1 MQENEILT
9 RYTANFI
16 DELAKC
22 GLTYAVIS
30 PGSRST
36 PLAMTICEHPDIQE
50 WIVVDERTAAYFAL
64 GMAKQTKTPVA
75 LICTSGTAAA
85 NYFPALIEA
94 YYNRVPL
101 IILTADRPH
110 ELRDIGA
117 PQVIDQIKLFGDHV
131 KWFHEMATPD
141 VTEEMQS
148 YVRTTANRAMHIAK
162 TGNPGPV
169 HVNFPFRDPL
179 IPNFTIDKVW
189 GNQERVAHHLMFE
202 GKKQVVQQD
211 LKRLSNKLTTM
222 SKGLIV
228 CGPQEDQAAA
238 KAIAKLAQRWQIP
251 VLADPLS
258 QLRAGKH
265 RKDLIIENY
274 DSMFRNEK
282 LRKQLKPD
290 FVIRFGAM
298 PVSKYYAMFTKEH
311 QEAQHIVVEPYEGFR
326 QPTKQ
331 PSEIFYAEPV
341 AFIKGLLAMTDNWTG
356 DKSWLT
362 DWQQL
367 NRKATYHI
375 QQSDADQL
383 TEGVAVRELI
393 KVIPTDSLLYVGNS
407 MAVRDLD
414 TFFMRTDKNIS
425 LLANRGVSGIEGLIS
440 SALGVA
446 AVSEQR
452 VTLLVGD
459 LAFYH
464 DLNGLLIGKQY
475 ELDLTILLMNNNGG
489 GIFSFLPQ
497 ANEPK
502 YFEKLF
508 GTPLNID
515 FKHVVTMY
523 QGAYRK
529 VVDVDELKKE
539 LQESYQR
546 HGLTVIEVQ
555 TDREENMRWHR
566 QIWQAIAGD
575 LQIK

>member
-1 MQENEILT
+1 MQENEKLT
-9 RYTANFI
+9 RFTANFI
-16 DELAKC
+16 DELAKS
-22 GLTYAVIS
+22 GLAHAVIS

-36 PLAMTICEHPDIQE
+36 PLAMTVCEHPAIQE

-64 GMAKQTKTPVA
+64 GMAKQTKMPVA

-101 IILTADRPH
+101 IVLTADRPH

-117 PQVIDQIKLFGDHV
+117 PQVIDQIKLFGEHV
-131 KWFHEMATPD
+131 KWFHEMSQPESTD
-141 VTEEMQS
+141 EMLA
-148 YVRTTANRAMHIAK
+148 YVRTTANRAIHIAK
-162 TGNPGPV
+162 SGNPGPV
-169 HVNFPFRDPL
+169 HINFPFRDPL
-179 IPNFTIDKVW
+179 VPNFSIENLW
-189 GNQERVAHHLMFE
+189 GNNEDHSYHQLYE
-202 GKKQVVQQD
+202 GKKQIREEVFHQF
-211 LKRLSNKLTTM
+211 NEKLITLE
-222 SKGLIV
+222 KGLIV
-228 CGPQEDQAAA
+228 CGPQEDEATAE
-238 KAIAKLAQRWQIP
+238 AIAKLADRWKIP

-265 RKDLIIENY
+265 DKDVLIENY
-274 DSMFRNEK
+274 DSMFRDET
-282 LRKQLKPD
+282 LRNQLKPD
-290 FVIRFGAM
+290 FIIRFGAM
-298 PVSKYYAMFTKEH
+298 PVSKYYDKFTSEH
-311 QEAQHIVVEPYEGFR
+311 QDARHIVVEPYEGFR

-331 PSEIFYAEPV
+331 PTEIYYAHPV
-341 AFIKGLLAMTDNWTG
+341 DFINGLLAITDWTG
-356 DKSWLT
+356 DQDWLT
-362 DWQQL
+362 KWQQL
-367 NRKATYHI
+367 NKKATNHI
-375 QQSDADQL
+375 EQSNVDQL

-393 KVIPTDSLLYVGNS
+393 KAMPTDSLLYVGNS

-414 TFFMRTDKNIS
+414 TFFMRTDKQIT

-440 SALGVA
+440 SALGA
-446 AVSEQR
+446 AATTTKR
-452 VTLLVGD
+452 VTLLIGD

-508 GTPLNID
+508 GTPLHID
-515 FKHVVTMY
+515 FKHAITMY
-523 QGAYRK
+523 QGTYRLVDD
-529 VVDVDELKKE
+529 VVQLKKE

-546 HGLTVIEVQ
+546 NGTTVIEVR

-566 QIWQAIAGD
+566 QIWQQIADD
-575 LQIK
+575 LTDK

>member
-1 MQENEILT
+1 MQENEKLT
-9 RYTANFI
+9 RFTANFI
-16 DELAKC
+16 DELAKS
-22 GLTYAVIS
+22 GLAHAVIS

-36 PLAMTICEHPDIQE
+36 PLAMTVCEHPAIQE

-64 GMAKQTKTPVA
+64 GMAKQTKMPVA

-101 IILTADRPH
+101 IVLTADRPH

-117 PQVIDQIKLFGDHV
+117 PQVIDQIKLFGEHV
-131 KWFHEMATPD
+131 KWFHEMSQPESTD
-141 VTEEMQS
+141 EMLA
-148 YVRTTANRAMHIAK
+148 YVRTTANRAIHIAK
-162 TGNPGPV
+162 SGNPGPV
-169 HVNFPFRDPL
+169 HINFPFRDPL
-179 IPNFTIDKVW
+179 VPNFSIENLW
-189 GNQERVAHHLMFE
+189 GNNEDHSYHQLYE
-202 GKKQVVQQD
+202 GKKQIREEVLHQF
-211 LKRLSNKLTTM
+211 REKLITM
-222 SKGLIV
+222 EKGLIV
-228 CGPQEDQAAA
+228 CGPQEDKATAE
-238 KAIAKLAQRWQIP
+238 AIAKLADRWQIP

-265 RKDLIIENY
+265 DKDVLIENY
-274 DSMFRNEK
+274 DSMFRDET
-282 LRKQLKPD
+282 LRNQLKPD
-290 FVIRFGAM
+290 FIIRFGAM
-298 PVSKYYAMFTKEH
+298 PVSKYYDKFTSEH
-311 QEAQHIVVEPYEGFR
+311 QDARHIVVEPYEGFR

-331 PSEIFYAEPV
+331 PTEIYYAHPV
-341 AFIKGLLAMTDNWTG
+341 DFINGLLAITDWTG
-356 DKSWLT
+356 DQDWLT
-362 DWQQL
+362 KWQQL
-367 NRKATYHI
+367 NKKATNHI
-375 QQSDADQL
+375 EQSNVDQL

-393 KVIPTDSLLYVGNS
+393 KAMPTDSVLYVGNS

-414 TFFMRTDKNIS
+414 TFFMRTDKQIT

-440 SALGVA
+440 SALGA
-446 AVSEQR
+446 AATTTKR
-452 VTLLVGD
+452 VTLLIGD

-508 GTPLNID
+508 GTPLHID
-515 FKHVVTMY
+515 FKHAITMY
-523 QGAYRK
+523 QGTYRLVDD
-529 VVDVDELKKE
+529 VVQLKKE

-546 HGLTVIEVQ
+546 NGTTVIEVR

-566 QIWQAIAGD
+566 QIWQQIADD
-575 LQIK
+575 LTDK

>member
-1 MQENEILT
+1 MQENEKLT
-9 RYTANFI
+9 RFTANFI
-16 DELAKC
+16 DELAKS
-22 GLTYAVIS
+22 GLAHAVIS

-36 PLAMTICEHPDIQE
+36 PLAMTVCEHPAIQE

-64 GMAKQTKTPVA
+64 GMAKQTKMPVA

-101 IILTADRPH
+101 IVLTADRPH

-117 PQVIDQIKLFGDHV
+117 PQVIDQIKLFGEHV
-131 KWFHEMATPD
+131 KWFHEMSQPESTD
-141 VTEEMQS
+141 EMLA
-148 YVRTTANRAMHIAK
+148 YVRTTANRAIHIAK
-162 TGNPGPV
+162 SGNPGPV
-169 HVNFPFRDPL
+169 HINFPFRDPL
-179 IPNFTIDKVW
+179 VPNFSIENLW
-189 GNQERVAHHLMFE
+189 GNNEDHSYHQLYE
-202 GKKQVVQQD
+202 GKKQIREEVLHQF
-211 LKRLSNKLTTM
+211 REKLITM
-222 SKGLIV
+222 EKGLIV
-228 CGPQEDQAAA
+228 CGPQEDEATAE
-238 KAIAKLAQRWQIP
+238 AIAKLADRWKIP

-265 RKDLIIENY
+265 DKDVLIENY
-274 DSMFRNEK
+274 DSMFRDET
-282 LRKQLKPD
+282 LRNQLKPD
-290 FVIRFGAM
+290 FIIRFGAM
-298 PVSKYYAMFTKEH
+298 PVSKYYDKFTSEH
-311 QEAQHIVVEPYEGFR
+311 QDARHIVVEPYEGFR

-331 PSEIFYAEPV
+331 PTEIYYAHPV
-341 AFIKGLLAMTDNWTG
+341 DFINGLLAITDWTG
-356 DKSWLT
+356 DQDWLT
-362 DWQQL
+362 KWQQL
-367 NRKATYHI
+367 NKKATNHI
-375 QQSDADQL
+375 EQSNVDQL

-393 KVIPTDSLLYVGNS
+393 KAMPTDSLLYVGNS

-414 TFFMRTDKNIS
+414 TFFMRTDKQIT

-440 SALGVA
+440 SALGA
-446 AVSEQR
+446 AATTTKR
-452 VTLLVGD
+452 VTLLIGD

-508 GTPLNID
+508 GTPLHID
-515 FKHVVTMY
+515 FKHAITMY
-523 QGAYRK
+523 QGTYRLVDD
-529 VVDVDELKKE
+529 VVQLKKE

-546 HGLTVIEVQ
+546 NGTTVIEVR

-566 QIWQAIAGD
+566 QIWQQIADD
-575 LQIK
+575 LTDK

>member
-1 MQENEILT
+1 MQENEKLT
-9 RYTANFI
+9 RFTANFI
-16 DELAKC
+16 DELAKS
-22 GLTYAVIS
+22 GLAHAVIS

-36 PLAMTICEHPDIQE
+36 PLAMTVCEHPAIQE

-64 GMAKQTKTPVA
+64 GMAKQTKMPVA

-101 IILTADRPH
+101 IVLTADRPH

-117 PQVIDQIKLFGDHV
+117 PQVIDQIKLFGEHV
-131 KWFHEMATPD
+131 KWFHEMSQPEATD
-141 VTEEMQS
+141 EILS
-148 YVRTTANRAMHIAK
+148 YVRTTANRAIHIAK
-162 TGNPGPV
+162 SGNPGPV
-169 HVNFPFRDPL
+169 HINFPFRDPL
-179 IPNFTIDKVW
+179 VPNFSIENLW
-189 GNQERVAHHLMFE
+189 GNNEDHSYHQLYE
-202 GKKQVVQQD
+202 GKKQIREEVFHQF
-211 LKRLSNKLTTM
+211 NEKLITLE
-222 SKGLIV
+222 KGLIV
-228 CGPQEDQAAA
+228 CGPQEDEATAE
-238 KAIAKLAQRWQIP
+238 AIAKLADRWQIP

-265 RKDLIIENY
+265 DKDVLIENY
-274 DSMFRNEK
+274 DSMFRDET
-282 LRKQLKPD
+282 LRNQLKPD
-290 FVIRFGAM
+290 FIIRFGAM
-298 PVSKYYAMFTKEH
+298 PVSKYYDKFTSEH
-311 QEAQHIVVEPYEGFR
+311 QDARHIVVEPYEGFR

-331 PSEIFYAEPV
+331 PTEIYYAHPV
-341 AFIKGLLAMTDNWTG
+341 DFINGLLAITDWTG
-356 DKSWLT
+356 DQDWLT
-362 DWQQL
+362 KWQQL
-367 NRKATYHI
+367 NKKATNHI
-375 QQSDADQL
+375 EQSNVDQL

-393 KVIPTDSLLYVGNS
+393 KAMPTDSVLYVGNS

-414 TFFMRTDKNIS
+414 TFFMRTDKQIT

-440 SALGVA
+440 SALGA
-446 AVSEQR
+446 AATTTKR
-452 VTLLVGD
+452 VTLLIGD

-508 GTPLNID
+508 GTPLHID
-515 FKHVVTMY
+515 FKHAITMY
-523 QGAYRK
+523 QGTYRLVDD
-529 VVDVDELKKE
+529 VVQLKKE

-546 HGLTVIEVQ
+546 NGTTVIEVR

-566 QIWQAIAGD
+566 QIWQQIADD
-575 LQIK
+575 LTDK

>member
-1 MQENEILT
+1 MQENEKLT
-9 RYTANFI
+9 RFTANFI
-16 DELAKC
+16 DELAKS
-22 GLTYAVIS
+22 GLAHAVIS

-36 PLAMTICEHPDIQE
+36 PLAMTVCEHPAIQE

-64 GMAKQTKTPVA
+64 GMAKQTKMPVA

-101 IILTADRPH
+101 IVLTADRPH

-117 PQVIDQIKLFGDHV
+117 PQVIDQIKLFGEHV
-131 KWFHEMATPD
+131 KWFHEMSQPEATD
-141 VTEEMQS
+141 EILS
-148 YVRTTANRAMHIAK
+148 YVRTTANRAIHIAK
-162 TGNPGPV
+162 SGNPGPV
-169 HVNFPFRDPL
+169 HINFPFRDPL
-179 IPNFTIDKVW
+179 VPNFSIENLW
-189 GNQERVAHHLMFE
+189 GNNEDHSYHQLYE
-202 GKKQVVQQD
+202 GKKQIREEVLHQF
-211 LKRLSNKLTTM
+211 REKLITM
-222 SKGLIV
+222 EKGLIV
-228 CGPQEDQAAA
+228 CGPQEDKATAE
-238 KAIAKLAQRWQIP
+238 AIAKLADRWQIP

-265 RKDLIIENY
+265 DKDVLIENY
-274 DSMFRNEK
+274 DSMFRDET
-282 LRKQLKPD
+282 LRNQLKPD
-290 FVIRFGAM
+290 FIIRFGAM
-298 PVSKYYAMFTKEH
+298 PVSKYYDKFTSEH
-311 QEAQHIVVEPYEGFR
+311 QDARHIVVEPYEGFR

-331 PSEIFYAEPV
+331 PTEIYYAHPV
-341 AFIKGLLAMTDNWTG
+341 DFINGLLAITDWTG
-356 DKSWLT
+356 DQDWLT
-362 DWQQL
+362 KWQQL
-367 NRKATYHI
+367 NKKATNHI
-375 QQSDADQL
+375 EQSNVDQL

-393 KVIPTDSLLYVGNS
+393 KAMPTDSVLYVGNS

-414 TFFMRTDKNIS
+414 TFFMRTDKQIT

-440 SALGVA
+440 SALGA
-446 AVSEQR
+446 AATTTKR
-452 VTLLVGD
+452 VTLLIGD

-508 GTPLNID
+508 GTPLHID
-515 FKHVVTMY
+515 FKHAITMY
-523 QGAYRK
+523 QGTYRLVDD
-529 VVDVDELKKE
+529 VVQLKKE

-546 HGLTVIEVQ
+546 NGTTVIEVR

-566 QIWQAIAGD
+566 QIWQQIADD
-575 LQIK
+575 LTDK

>member
-1 MQENEILT
+1 MQENEKLT
-9 RYTANFI
+9 RFTANFI
-16 DELAKC
+16 DELAKS
-22 GLTYAVIS
+22 GLAHAVIS

-36 PLAMTICEHPDIQE
+36 PLAMTVCEHPAIQE

-64 GMAKQTKTPVA
+64 GMAKQTKMPVA

-101 IILTADRPH
+101 IVLTADRPH

-117 PQVIDQIKLFGDHV
+117 PQVIDQIKLFGEHV
-131 KWFHEMATPD
+131 KWFHEMSQPESTD
-141 VTEEMQS
+141 EMLA
-148 YVRTTANRAMHIAK
+148 YVRTTANRAIHIAK
-162 TGNPGPV
+162 SGNPGPV
-169 HVNFPFRDPL
+169 HINFPFRDPL
-179 IPNFTIDKVW
+179 VPNFSIENLW
-189 GNQERVAHHLMFE
+189 GNNEDHSYHQLYE
-202 GKKQVVQQD
+202 GKKQIREEVFHQF
-211 LKRLSNKLTTM
+211 NEKLITLE
-222 SKGLIV
+222 KGLIV
-228 CGPQEDQAAA
+228 CGPQEDEATAE
-238 KAIAKLAQRWQIP
+238 AIAKLADRWQIP

-265 RKDLIIENY
+265 DKDVLIENY
-274 DSMFRNEK
+274 DSMFRDET
-282 LRKQLKPD
+282 LRNQLKPD
-290 FVIRFGAM
+290 FIIRFGAM
-298 PVSKYYAMFTKEH
+298 PVSKYYDKFTSEH
-311 QEAQHIVVEPYEGFR
+311 QDARHIVVEPYEGFR

-331 PSEIFYAEPV
+331 PTEIYYAHPV
-341 AFIKGLLAMTDNWTG
+341 DFINGLLAITDWTG
-356 DKSWLT
+356 DQDWLT
-362 DWQQL
+362 KWQQL
-367 NRKATYHI
+367 NKKATNHI
-375 QQSDADQL
+375 EQSNVDQL

-393 KVIPTDSLLYVGNS
+393 KAMPTDSMLYVGNS

-414 TFFMRTDKNIS
+414 TFFMRTDKQIT

-440 SALGVA
+440 SALGA
-446 AVSEQR
+446 AATTTKR
-452 VTLLVGD
+452 VTLLIGD

-508 GTPLNID
+508 GTPLHID
-515 FKHVVTMY
+515 FKHAITMY
-523 QGAYRK
+523 QGTYRLVDD
-529 VVDVDELKKE
+529 VVQLKKE

-546 HGLTVIEVQ
+546 NGTTVIEVR

-566 QIWQAIAGD
+566 QIWQQIADD
-575 LQIK
+575 LTDK

>member
-1 MQENEILT
+1 MQENEKLT
-9 RYTANFI
+9 RFTANFI
-16 DELAKC
+16 DELAKS
-22 GLTYAVIS
+22 GLAHAVIS

-36 PLAMTICEHPDIQE
+36 PLAMTVCEHPAIQE

-64 GMAKQTKTPVA
+64 GMAKQTKMPVA

-101 IILTADRPH
+101 IVLTADRPH

-117 PQVIDQIKLFGDHV
+117 PQVIDQIKLFGEHV
-131 KWFHEMATPD
+131 KWFHEMSQPEATD
-141 VTEEMQS
+141 EMLA
-148 YVRTTANRAMHIAK
+148 YVRTTANRAIHIAK
-162 TGNPGPV
+162 SGNPGPV
-169 HVNFPFRDPL
+169 HINFPFRDPL
-179 IPNFTIDKVW
+179 VPNFSIENLW
-189 GNQERVAHHLMFE
+189 GNNEDHSYHQLYE
-202 GKKQVVQQD
+202 GKKQIREEAFHQF
-211 LKRLSNKLTTM
+211 NEKLITLE
-222 SKGLIV
+222 KGLIV
-228 CGPQEDQAAA
+228 CGPQEDEATAE
-238 KAIAKLAQRWQIP
+238 AIAKLADRWQIP

-265 RKDLIIENY
+265 DKDVLIENY
-274 DSMFRNEK
+274 DSMFRDET
-282 LRKQLKPD
+282 LRNQLKPD
-290 FVIRFGAM
+290 FIIRFGAM
-298 PVSKYYAMFTKEH
+298 PVSKYYDKFTSEH
-311 QEAQHIVVEPYEGFR
+311 QDARHIVVEPYEGFR

-331 PSEIFYAEPV
+331 PTEIYYAHPV
-341 AFIKGLLAMTDNWTG
+341 DFINGLLAITDWTG
-356 DKSWLT
+356 DQDWLT
-362 DWQQL
+362 KWQQL
-367 NRKATYHI
+367 NKKATNHI
-375 QQSDADQL
+375 EQSNVDQL

-393 KVIPTDSLLYVGNS
+393 KAMPTDSLLYVGNS

-414 TFFMRTDKNIS
+414 TFFMRTDKQIT

-440 SALGVA
+440 SALGA
-446 AVSEQR
+446 AATTTKR
-452 VTLLVGD
+452 VTLLIGD

-508 GTPLNID
+508 GTPLHID
-515 FKHVVTMY
+515 FKHAITMY
-523 QGAYRK
+523 QGTYRLVDD
-529 VVDVDELKKE
+529 VVQLKKE

-546 HGLTVIEVQ
+546 NGTTVIEVR

-566 QIWQAIAGD
+566 QIWQQIADD
-575 LQIK
+575 LTDK

>member
-1 MQENEILT
+1 MQENEKLT
-9 RYTANFI
+9 RFTANFI
-16 DELAKC
+16 DELAKS
-22 GLTYAVIS
+22 GLAHAVIS

-36 PLAMTICEHPDIQE
+36 PLAMTVCEHPAIQE

-64 GMAKQTKTPVA
+64 GMAKQTKMPVA

-101 IILTADRPH
+101 IVLTADRPH

-117 PQVIDQIKLFGDHV
+117 PQVIDQIKLFGEHV
-131 KWFHEMATPD
+131 KWFHEMSQPEATD
-141 VTEEMQS
+141 EILS
-148 YVRTTANRAMHIAK
+148 YVRTTANRAIHIAK
-162 TGNPGPV
+162 SGNPGPV
-169 HVNFPFRDPL
+169 HINFPFRDPL
-179 IPNFTIDKVW
+179 VPNFSIENLW
-189 GNQERVAHHLMFE
+189 GNNEDHSYHQLYE
-202 GKKQVVQQD
+202 GKKQIREEVFHQF
-211 LKRLSNKLTTM
+211 NEKLITLE
-222 SKGLIV
+222 KGLIV
-228 CGPQEDQAAA
+228 CGPQEDKATAE
-238 KAIAKLAQRWQIP
+238 AIAKLADRWQIP

-265 RKDLIIENY
+265 DKDVLIENY
-274 DSMFRNEK
+274 DSMFRDET
-282 LRKQLKPD
+282 LRNQLKPD
-290 FVIRFGAM
+290 FIIRFGAM
-298 PVSKYYAMFTKEH
+298 PVSKYYDKFTSEH
-311 QEAQHIVVEPYEGFR
+311 QDARHIVVEPYEGFR

-331 PSEIFYAEPV
+331 PTEIYYAHPV
-341 AFIKGLLAMTDNWTG
+341 DFINGLLAITDWTG
-356 DKSWLT
+356 DQDWLT
-362 DWQQL
+362 KWQQL
-367 NRKATYHI
+367 NKKATNHI
-375 QQSDADQL
+375 EQSNVDQL

-393 KVIPTDSLLYVGNS
+393 KAMPTDSVLYVGNS

-414 TFFMRTDKNIS
+414 TFFMRTDKQIT

-440 SALGVA
+440 SALGA
-446 AVSEQR
+446 AATTTKR
-452 VTLLVGD
+452 VTLLIGD

-508 GTPLNID
+508 GTPLHID
-515 FKHVVTMY
+515 FKHAITMY
-523 QGAYRK
+523 QGTYRLVDD
-529 VVDVDELKKE
+529 VVQLKKE

-546 HGLTVIEVQ
+546 NGTTVIEVR

-566 QIWQAIAGD
+566 QIWQQIADD
-575 LQIK
+575 LTDK

>member
-1 MQENEILT
+1 MQENEKLT
-9 RYTANFI
+9 RFTANFI
-16 DELAKC
+16 DELAKS
-22 GLTYAVIS
+22 GLAHAVIS

-36 PLAMTICEHPDIQE
+36 PLAMTVCEHPAIQE

-64 GMAKQTKTPVA
+64 GMAKQTKMPVA

-101 IILTADRPH
+101 IVLTADRPH

-117 PQVIDQIKLFGDHV
+117 PQVIDQIKLFGEHV
-131 KWFHEMATPD
+131 KWFHEMSQPESTD
-141 VTEEMQS
+141 EMLA
-148 YVRTTANRAMHIAK
+148 YVRTTANRAIHIAK
-162 TGNPGPV
+162 SGNPGPV
-169 HVNFPFRDPL
+169 HINFPFRDPL
-179 IPNFTIDKVW
+179 VPNFSIENLW
-189 GNQERVAHHLMFE
+189 GNNEDHSYHQLYE
-202 GKKQVVQQD
+202 GKKQIREEAFHQF
-211 LKRLSNKLTTM
+211 NEKLITLE
-222 SKGLIV
+222 KGLIV
-228 CGPQEDQAAA
+228 CGPQEDEATAE
-238 KAIAKLAQRWQIP
+238 AIAKLADRWQIP

-265 RKDLIIENY
+265 DKDVLIENY
-274 DSMFRNEK
+274 DSMFRDET
-282 LRKQLKPD
+282 LRNQLKPD
-290 FVIRFGAM
+290 FIIRFGAM
-298 PVSKYYAMFTKEH
+298 PVSKYYDKFTSEH
-311 QEAQHIVVEPYEGFR
+311 QDARHIVVEPYEGFR

-331 PSEIFYAEPV
+331 PTEIYYAHPV
-341 AFIKGLLAMTDNWTG
+341 DFINGLLAITDWTG
-356 DKSWLT
+356 DQDWLT
-362 DWQQL
+362 KWQQL
-367 NRKATYHI
+367 NKKATNHI
-375 QQSDADQL
+375 EQSNVDQL

-393 KVIPTDSLLYVGNS
+393 KAMPTDSVLYVGNS

-414 TFFMRTDKNIS
+414 TFFMRTDKQIT

-440 SALGVA
+440 SALGA
-446 AVSEQR
+446 AATTTKR
-452 VTLLVGD
+452 VTLLIGD

-508 GTPLNID
+508 GTPLHID
-515 FKHVVTMY
+515 FKHAITMY
-523 QGAYRK
+523 QGTYRLVDD
-529 VVDVDELKKE
+529 VVQLKKE

-546 HGLTVIEVQ
+546 NGTTVIEVR

-566 QIWQAIAGD
+566 QIWQQIADD
-575 LQIK
+575 LTDK

>member
-1 MQENEILT
+1 MQENEKLT
-9 RYTANFI
+9 RFTANFI
-16 DELAKC
+16 DELAKS
-22 GLTYAVIS
+22 GLAHAVIS

-36 PLAMTICEHPDIQE
+36 PLAMTVCEHPAIQE

-64 GMAKQTKTPVA
+64 GMAKQTKMPVA

-101 IILTADRPH
+101 IVLTADRPH

-117 PQVIDQIKLFGDHV
+117 PQVIDQIKLFGEHV
-131 KWFHEMATPD
+131 KWFHEMSQPEATD
-141 VTEEMQS
+141 EMLA
-148 YVRTTANRAMHIAK
+148 YVRTTANRAIHIAK
-162 TGNPGPV
+162 SGNPGPV
-169 HVNFPFRDPL
+169 HINFPFRDPL
-179 IPNFTIDKVW
+179 VPNFSIENLW
-189 GNQERVAHHLMFE
+189 GNNEDHSYHQLYE
-202 GKKQVVQQD
+202 GKKQIREEVFHQF
-211 LKRLSNKLTTM
+211 NEKLITLE
-222 SKGLIV
+222 KGLIV
-228 CGPQEDQAAA
+228 CGPQEDKATAE
-238 KAIAKLAQRWQIP
+238 AIAKLADRWQIP

-265 RKDLIIENY
+265 DKDVLIENY
-274 DSMFRNEK
+274 DSMFRDET
-282 LRKQLKPD
+282 LRNQLKPD
-290 FVIRFGAM
+290 FIIRFGAM
-298 PVSKYYAMFTKEH
+298 PVSKYYDKFTSEH
-311 QEAQHIVVEPYEGFR
+311 QDARHIVVEPYEGFR

-331 PSEIFYAEPV
+331 PTEIYYAHPV
-341 AFIKGLLAMTDNWTG
+341 DFINGLLAITDWTG
-356 DKSWLT
+356 DQDWLT
-362 DWQQL
+362 KWQQL
-367 NRKATYHI
+367 NKKATNHI
-375 QQSDADQL
+375 EQSNVDQL

-393 KVIPTDSLLYVGNS
+393 KAMPTDSVLYVGNS

-414 TFFMRTDKNIS
+414 TFFMRTDKQIT

-440 SALGVA
+440 SALGA
-446 AVSEQR
+446 AATTTKR
-452 VTLLVGD
+452 VTLLIGD

-508 GTPLNID
+508 GTPLHID
-515 FKHVVTMY
+515 FKHAITMY
-523 QGAYRK
+523 QGTYRLVDD
-529 VVDVDELKKE
+529 VVQLKKE

-546 HGLTVIEVQ
+546 NGTTVIEVR

-566 QIWQAIAGD
+566 QIWQQIADD
-575 LQIK
+575 LTDK

>member
-1 MQENEILT
+1 MQENEKLT
-9 RYTANFI
+9 RFTANFI
-16 DELAKC
+16 DELAKS
-22 GLTYAVIS
+22 GLAHAVIS

-36 PLAMTICEHPDIQE
+36 PLAMTVCEHPAIQE

-64 GMAKQTKTPVA
+64 GMAKQTKMPVA

-101 IILTADRPH
+101 IVLTADRPH

-117 PQVIDQIKLFGDHV
+117 PQVIDQIKLFGEHV
-131 KWFHEMATPD
+131 KWFHEMSQPESTD
-141 VTEEMQS
+141 EMLA
-148 YVRTTANRAMHIAK
+148 YVRTTANRAIHIAK
-162 TGNPGPV
+162 SGNPGPV
-169 HVNFPFRDPL
+169 HINFPFRDPL
-179 IPNFTIDKVW
+179 VPNFSIENLW
-189 GNQERVAHHLMFE
+189 GNNEDHSYHQLYE
-202 GKKQVVQQD
+202 GKKQIREEVFHQF
-211 LKRLSNKLTTM
+211 NEKLITLE
-222 SKGLIV
+222 KGLIV
-228 CGPQEDQAAA
+228 CGPQEDEATAE
-238 KAIAKLAQRWQIP
+238 AIAKLADRWQIP

-265 RKDLIIENY
+265 DKDVLIENY
-274 DSMFRNEK
+274 DSMFRDET
-282 LRKQLKPD
+282 LRNQLKPD
-290 FVIRFGAM
+290 FIIRFGAM
-298 PVSKYYAMFTKEH
+298 PVSKYYDKFTSEH
-311 QEAQHIVVEPYEGFR
+311 QDARHIVVEPYEGFR

-331 PSEIFYAEPV
+331 PTEIYYAHPV
-341 AFIKGLLAMTDNWTG
+341 DFINGLLAITDWTG
-356 DKSWLT
+356 DQDWLT
-362 DWQQL
+362 KWQQL
-367 NRKATYHI
+367 NKKATNHI
-375 QQSDADQL
+375 EQSNVDQL

-393 KVIPTDSLLYVGNS
+393 KAMPTDSLLYVGNS

-414 TFFMRTDKNIS
+414 TFFMRTDKQIT

-440 SALGVA
+440 SALGA
-446 AVSEQR
+446 AATTTKR
-452 VTLLVGD
+452 VTLLIGD

-508 GTPLNID
+508 GTPLHID
-515 FKHVVTMY
+515 FKHAITMY
-523 QGAYRK
+523 QGTYRLVDD
-529 VVDVDELKKE
+529 VVQLKKE

-546 HGLTVIEVQ
+546 NGTTVIEVR

-566 QIWQAIAGD
+566 QIWQQIADD
-575 LQIK
+575 LTDK

>member
-1 MQENEILT
+1 MQENEKLT
-9 RYTANFI
+9 RFTANFI
-16 DELAKC
+16 DELAKS
-22 GLTYAVIS
+22 GLAHAVIS

-36 PLAMTICEHPDIQE
+36 PLAMTVCEHPAIQE

-64 GMAKQTKTPVA
+64 GMAKQTKMPVA

-101 IILTADRPH
+101 IVLTADRPH

-117 PQVIDQIKLFGDHV
+117 PQVIDQIKLFGEHV
-131 KWFHEMATPD
+131 KWFHEMSQPESTD
-141 VTEEMQS
+141 EMLA
-148 YVRTTANRAMHIAK
+148 YVRTTANRAIHIAK
-162 TGNPGPV
+162 SGNPGPV
-169 HVNFPFRDPL
+169 HINFPFRDPL
-179 IPNFTIDKVW
+179 VPNFSIENLW
-189 GNQERVAHHLMFE
+189 GNNEDHSYHQLYE
-202 GKKQVVQQD
+202 GKKQIREEAFHQF
-211 LKRLSNKLTTM
+211 NEKLITLE
-222 SKGLIV
+222 KGLIV
-228 CGPQEDQAAA
+228 CGPQEDEATAE
-238 KAIAKLAQRWQIP
+238 AIAKLADRWQIP

-265 RKDLIIENY
+265 DKDVLIENY
-274 DSMFRNEK
+274 DSMFRDET
-282 LRKQLKPD
+282 LRNQLKPD
-290 FVIRFGAM
+290 FIIRFGAM
-298 PVSKYYAMFTKEH
+298 PVSKYYDKFTSEH
-311 QEAQHIVVEPYEGFR
+311 QDARHIVVEPYEGFR

-331 PSEIFYAEPV
+331 PTEIYYAHPV
-341 AFIKGLLAMTDNWTG
+341 DFINGLLAITDWTG
-356 DKSWLT
+356 DQDWLT
-362 DWQQL
+362 KWQQL
-367 NRKATYHI
+367 NKKATNHI
-375 QQSDADQL
+375 EQSNVDQL

-393 KVIPTDSLLYVGNS
+393 KAMPTDSMLYVGNS

-414 TFFMRTDKNIS
+414 TFFMRTDKQIT

-440 SALGVA
+440 SALGA
-446 AVSEQR
+446 AATTTKR
-452 VTLLVGD
+452 VTLLIGD

-508 GTPLNID
+508 GTPLHID
-515 FKHVVTMY
+515 FKHAITMY
-523 QGAYRK
+523 QGTYRLVDD
-529 VVDVDELKKE
+529 VVQLKKE

-546 HGLTVIEVQ
+546 NGTTVIEVR

-566 QIWQAIAGD
+566 QIWQQIADD
-575 LQIK
+575 LTDK

>member
-1 MQENEILT
+1 MQENEKLT
-9 RYTANFI
+9 RFTANFI
-16 DELAKC
+16 DELAKS
-22 GLTYAVIS
+22 GLAHAVIS

-36 PLAMTICEHPDIQE
+36 PLAMTVCEHPAIQE

-64 GMAKQTKTPVA
+64 GMAKQTKMPVA

-101 IILTADRPH
+101 IVLTADRPH

-117 PQVIDQIKLFGDHV
+117 PQVIDQIKLFGEHV
-131 KWFHEMATPD
+131 KWFHEMSQPESTD
-141 VTEEMQS
+141 EMLA
-148 YVRTTANRAMHIAK
+148 YVRTTANRAIHIAK
-162 TGNPGPV
+162 SGNPGPV
-169 HVNFPFRDPL
+169 HINFPFRDPL
-179 IPNFTIDKVW
+179 VPNFSIENLW
-189 GNQERVAHHLMFE
+189 GNNEDHSYHQLYE
-202 GKKQVVQQD
+202 GKKQIREEVFHQF
-211 LKRLSNKLTTM
+211 NEKLITLE
-222 SKGLIV
+222 KGLIV
-228 CGPQEDQAAA
+228 CGPQEDEATAE
-238 KAIAKLAQRWQIP
+238 AIAKLADRWKIP

-265 RKDLIIENY
+265 DKDVLIENY
-274 DSMFRNEK
+274 DSMFRDET
-282 LRKQLKPD
+282 LRNQLKPD
-290 FVIRFGAM
+290 FIIRFGAM
-298 PVSKYYAMFTKEH
+298 PVSKYYDKFTSEH
-311 QEAQHIVVEPYEGFR
+311 QDARHIVVEPYEGFR

-331 PSEIFYAEPV
+331 PTEIYYAHPV
-341 AFIKGLLAMTDNWTG
+341 DFINGLLAITDWTG
-356 DKSWLT
+356 DQDWLT
-362 DWQQL
+362 KWQQL
-367 NRKATYHI
+367 NKKATNHI
-375 QQSDADQL
+375 EQSNVDQL

-393 KVIPTDSLLYVGNS
+393 KAMPTDSVLYVGNS

-414 TFFMRTDKNIS
+414 TFFMRTDKQIT

-440 SALGVA
+440 SALGA
-446 AVSEQR
+446 AATTTKR
-452 VTLLVGD
+452 VTLLIGD

-508 GTPLNID
+508 GTPLHID
-515 FKHVVTMY
+515 FKHAITMY
-523 QGAYRK
+523 QGTYRLVDD
-529 VVDVDELKKE
+529 VVQLKKE

-546 HGLTVIEVQ
+546 NGTTVIEVR

-566 QIWQAIAGD
+566 QIWQQIADD
-575 LQIK
+575 LTDK

>member
-1 MQENEILT
+1 MQENEKLT
-9 RYTANFI
+9 RFTANFI
-16 DELAKC
+16 DELAKS
-22 GLTYAVIS
+22 GLAHAVIS

-36 PLAMTICEHPDIQE
+36 PLAMTVCEHPAIQE

-64 GMAKQTKTPVA
+64 GMAKQTKMPVA

-101 IILTADRPH
+101 IVLTADRPH

-117 PQVIDQIKLFGDHV
+117 PQVIDQIKLFGEHV
-131 KWFHEMATPD
+131 KWFHEMSQPESTD
-141 VTEEMQS
+141 EMLA
-148 YVRTTANRAMHIAK
+148 YVRTTANRAIHIAK
-162 TGNPGPV
+162 SGNPGPV
-169 HVNFPFRDPL
+169 HINFPFRDPL
-179 IPNFTIDKVW
+179 VPNFSIENLW
-189 GNQERVAHHLMFE
+189 GNNEDHSYHQLYE
-202 GKKQVVQQD
+202 GKKQIREEVFHQF
-211 LKRLSNKLTTM
+211 NEKLITLE
-222 SKGLIV
+222 KGLIV
-228 CGPQEDQAAA
+228 CGPQEDEATAE
-238 KAIAKLAQRWQIP
+238 AIAKLADRWQIP

-265 RKDLIIENY
+265 DKDVLIENY
-274 DSMFRNEK
+274 DSMFRDET
-282 LRKQLKPD
+282 LRNQLKPD
-290 FVIRFGAM
+290 FIIRFGAM
-298 PVSKYYAMFTKEH
+298 PVSKYYDKFTSEH
-311 QEAQHIVVEPYEGFR
+311 QDARHIVVEPYEGFR

-331 PSEIFYAEPV
+331 PTEIYYAHPV
-341 AFIKGLLAMTDNWTG
+341 DFINGLLAITDWTG
-356 DKSWLT
+356 DQDWLT
-362 DWQQL
+362 KWQQL
-367 NRKATYHI
+367 NKKATNHI
-375 QQSDADQL
+375 EQSNVDQL

-393 KVIPTDSLLYVGNS
+393 KAMPTDSVLYVGNS

-414 TFFMRTDKNIS
+414 TFFMRTDKQIT

-440 SALGVA
+440 SALGA
-446 AVSEQR
+446 AATTTKR
-452 VTLLVGD
+452 VTLLIGD

-508 GTPLNID
+508 GTPLHID
-515 FKHVVTMY
+515 FKHAITMY
-523 QGAYRK
+523 QGTYRLVDD
-529 VVDVDELKKE
+529 VVQLKKE

-546 HGLTVIEVQ
+546 NGTTVIEVR

-566 QIWQAIAGD
+566 QIWQQIADD
-575 LQIK
+575 LTDK

>member
-1 MQENEILT
+1 MQENEKLT
-9 RYTANFI
+9 RFTANFI
-16 DELAKC
+16 DELAKS
-22 GLTYAVIS
+22 GLAHAVIS

-36 PLAMTICEHPDIQE
+36 PLAMTVCEHPAIQE

-64 GMAKQTKTPVA
+64 GMAKQTKMPVA

-101 IILTADRPH
+101 IVLTADRPH

-117 PQVIDQIKLFGDHV
+117 PQVIDQIKLFGEHV
-131 KWFHEMATPD
+131 KWFHEMSQPESTD
-141 VTEEMQS
+141 EMLA
-148 YVRTTANRAMHIAK
+148 YVRTTANRAIHIAK
-162 TGNPGPV
+162 SGNPGPV
-169 HVNFPFRDPL
+169 HINFPFRDPL
-179 IPNFTIDKVW
+179 VPNFSIENLW
-189 GNQERVAHHLMFE
+189 GNNEDHSYHQLYE
-202 GKKQVVQQD
+202 GKKQIREEVFHQF
-211 LKRLSNKLTTM
+211 NEKLITLE
-222 SKGLIV
+222 KGLIV
-228 CGPQEDQAAA
+228 CGPQEDEATAE
-238 KAIAKLAQRWQIP
+238 AIAKLADRWKIP

-265 RKDLIIENY
+265 DKDVLIENY
-274 DSMFRNEK
+274 DSMFRDET
-282 LRKQLKPD
+282 LRNQLKPD
-290 FVIRFGAM
+290 FIIRFGAM
-298 PVSKYYAMFTKEH
+298 PVSKYYDKFTSEH
-311 QEAQHIVVEPYEGFR
+311 QDARHIVVEPYEGFR

-331 PSEIFYAEPV
+331 PTEIYYAHPV
-341 AFIKGLLAMTDNWTG
+341 DFINGLLAITDWTG
-356 DKSWLT
+356 DQDWLT
-362 DWQQL
+362 KWQQL
-367 NRKATYHI
+367 NKKATNHI
-375 QQSDADQL
+375 EQSNGDQL

-393 KVIPTDSLLYVGNS
+393 KAMPTDSVLYVGNS

-414 TFFMRTDKNIS
+414 TFFMRTDKQIT

-440 SALGVA
+440 SALGA
-446 AVSEQR
+446 AATTTKR
-452 VTLLVGD
+452 VTLLIGD

-508 GTPLNID
+508 GTPLHID
-515 FKHVVTMY
+515 FKHAITMY
-523 QGAYRK
+523 QGTYRLVDD
-529 VVDVDELKKE
+529 VVQLKKE

-546 HGLTVIEVQ
+546 NGTTVIEVR

-566 QIWQAIAGD
+566 QIWQQIADD
-575 LQIK
+575 LTDK

>member
-1 MQENEILT
+1 MQENEKLT
-9 RYTANFI
+9 RFTANFI
-16 DELAKC
+16 DELAKS
-22 GLTYAVIS
+22 GLAHAVIS

-36 PLAMTICEHPDIQE
+36 PLAMTVCEHPAIQE

-64 GMAKQTKTPVA
+64 GMAKQTKMPVA

-101 IILTADRPH
+101 IVLTADRPH

-117 PQVIDQIKLFGDHV
+117 PQVIDQIKLFGEHV
-131 KWFHEMATPD
+131 KWFHEMSQPEATD
-141 VTEEMQS
+141 EILS
-148 YVRTTANRAMHIAK
+148 YVRTTANRAIHIAK
-162 TGNPGPV
+162 SGNPGPV
-169 HVNFPFRDPL
+169 HINFPFRDPL
-179 IPNFTIDKVW
+179 VPNFSIENLW
-189 GNQERVAHHLMFE
+189 GNNEDHSYHQLYE
-202 GKKQVVQQD
+202 GKKQIREEVFHQF
-211 LKRLSNKLTTM
+211 NEKLITLE
-222 SKGLIV
+222 KGLIV
-228 CGPQEDQAAA
+228 CGPQEDEATAE
-238 KAIAKLAQRWQIP
+238 AIAKLADRWKIP

-265 RKDLIIENY
+265 DKDVLIENY
-274 DSMFRNEK
+274 DSMFRDET
-282 LRKQLKPD
+282 LRNQLKPD
-290 FVIRFGAM
+290 FIIRFGAM
-298 PVSKYYAMFTKEH
+298 PVSKYYDKFTSEH
-311 QEAQHIVVEPYEGFR
+311 QDARHIVVEPYEGFR

-331 PSEIFYAEPV
+331 PTEIYYAHPV
-341 AFIKGLLAMTDNWTG
+341 DFINGLLAITDWTG
-356 DKSWLT
+356 DQDWLT
-362 DWQQL
+362 KWQQL
-367 NRKATYHI
+367 NKKATNHI
-375 QQSDADQL
+375 EQSNVDQL

-393 KVIPTDSLLYVGNS
+393 KAMPTDSVLYVGNS

-414 TFFMRTDKNIS
+414 TFFMRTDKQIT

-440 SALGVA
+440 SALGA
-446 AVSEQR
+446 AATTTKR
-452 VTLLVGD
+452 VTLLIGD

-508 GTPLNID
+508 GTPLHID
-515 FKHVVTMY
+515 FKHAITMY
-523 QGAYRK
+523 QGTYRLVDD
-529 VVDVDELKKE
+529 VVQLKKE

-546 HGLTVIEVQ
+546 NGTTVIEVR

-566 QIWQAIAGD
+566 QIWQQIADD
-575 LQIK
+575 LTDK

>member
-1 MQENEILT
+1 MQENEKLT
-9 RYTANFI
+9 RFTANFI
-16 DELAKC
+16 DELAKS
-22 GLTYAVIS
+22 GLAHAVIS

-36 PLAMTICEHPDIQE
+36 PLAMTVCEHPAIQE

-64 GMAKQTKTPVA
+64 GMAKQTKMPVA

-101 IILTADRPH
+101 IVLTADRPH

-117 PQVIDQIKLFGDHV
+117 PQVIDQIKLFGEHV
-131 KWFHEMATPD
+131 KWFHEMSQPEATD
-141 VTEEMQS
+141 EILS
-148 YVRTTANRAMHIAK
+148 YVRTTANRAIHIAK
-162 TGNPGPV
+162 SGNPGPV
-169 HVNFPFRDPL
+169 HINFPFRDPL
-179 IPNFTIDKVW
+179 VPNFSIENLW
-189 GNQERVAHHLMFE
+189 GNNEDHSYHQLYE
-202 GKKQVVQQD
+202 GKKQIREEVLHQF
-211 LKRLSNKLTTM
+211 REKLITM
-222 SKGLIV
+222 EKGLIV
-228 CGPQEDQAAA
+228 CGPQEDKATAE
-238 KAIAKLAQRWQIP
+238 AIAKLADRWQIP

-265 RKDLIIENY
+265 DKDVLIENY
-274 DSMFRNEK
+274 DSMFRDET
-282 LRKQLKPD
+282 LRNQLKPD
-290 FVIRFGAM
+290 FIIRFGAM
-298 PVSKYYAMFTKEH
+298 PVSKYYDKFTSEH
-311 QEAQHIVVEPYEGFR
+311 QDARHIVVEPYEGFR

-331 PSEIFYAEPV
+331 PTEIYYAHPV
-341 AFIKGLLAMTDNWTG
+341 DFINGLLAITDWTG
-356 DKSWLT
+356 DQDWLT
-362 DWQQL
+362 KWQQL
-367 NRKATYHI
+367 NKKATNHI
-375 QQSDADQL
+375 EQSNVDQL

-393 KVIPTDSLLYVGNS
+393 KAMPTDSLLYVGNS

-414 TFFMRTDKNIS
+414 TFFMRTDKQIT

-440 SALGVA
+440 SALGA
-446 AVSEQR
+446 AATTTKR
-452 VTLLVGD
+452 VTLLIGD

-508 GTPLNID
+508 GTPLHID
-515 FKHVVTMY
+515 FKHAITMY
-523 QGAYRK
+523 QGTYRLVDD
-529 VVDVDELKKE
+529 VVQLKKE

-546 HGLTVIEVQ
+546 NGTTVIEVR

-566 QIWQAIAGD
+566 QIWQQIADD
-575 LQIK
+575 LTDK

>member
-1 MQENEILT
+1 MQENEKLT
-9 RYTANFI
+9 RFTANFI
-16 DELAKC
+16 DELAKS
-22 GLTYAVIS
+22 GLAHAVIS

-36 PLAMTICEHPDIQE
+36 PLAMTVCEHPAIQE

-64 GMAKQTKTPVA
+64 GMAKQTKMPVA

-101 IILTADRPH
+101 IVLTADRPH

-117 PQVIDQIKLFGDHV
+117 PQVIDQIKLFGEHV
-131 KWFHEMATPD
+131 KWFHEMSQPEATD
-141 VTEEMQS
+141 EMLA
-148 YVRTTANRAMHIAK
+148 YVRTTANRAIHIAK
-162 TGNPGPV
+162 SGNPGPV
-169 HVNFPFRDPL
+169 HINFPFRDPL
-179 IPNFTIDKVW
+179 VPNFSIENLW
-189 GNQERVAHHLMFE
+189 GNNEDHSYHQLYE
-202 GKKQVVQQD
+202 GKKQIREEVFHQF
-211 LKRLSNKLTTM
+211 NEKLITLE
-222 SKGLIV
+222 KGLIV
-228 CGPQEDQAAA
+228 CGPQEDEATAE
-238 KAIAKLAQRWQIP
+238 AIAKLADRWQIP

-265 RKDLIIENY
+265 DKDVLIENY
-274 DSMFRNEK
+274 DSMFRDET
-282 LRKQLKPD
+282 LRNQLKPD
-290 FVIRFGAM
+290 FIIRFGAM
-298 PVSKYYAMFTKEH
+298 PVSKYYDKFTSEH
-311 QEAQHIVVEPYEGFR
+311 QDARHIVVEPYEGFR

-331 PSEIFYAEPV
+331 PTEIYYAHPV
-341 AFIKGLLAMTDNWTG
+341 DFINGLLAITDWTG
-356 DKSWLT
+356 DQDWLT
-362 DWQQL
+362 KWQQL
-367 NRKATYHI
+367 NKKATNHI
-375 QQSDADQL
+375 EQSNVDQL

-393 KVIPTDSLLYVGNS
+393 KAMPTDSLLYVGNS

-414 TFFMRTDKNIS
+414 TFFMRTDKQIT

-440 SALGVA
+440 SALGA
-446 AVSEQR
+446 AATTTKR
-452 VTLLVGD
+452 VTLLIGD

-508 GTPLNID
+508 GTPLHID
-515 FKHVVTMY
+515 FKHAITMY
-523 QGAYRK
+523 QGTYRLVDD
-529 VVDVDELKKE
+529 VVQLKKE

-546 HGLTVIEVQ
+546 NGTTVIEVR

-566 QIWQAIAGD
+566 QIWQQIADD
-575 LQIK
+575 LTDK

>member
-1 MQENEILT
+1 MQENEKLT
-9 RYTANFI
+9 RFTANFI
-16 DELAKC
+16 DELAKS
-22 GLTYAVIS
+22 GLAHAVIS

-36 PLAMTICEHPDIQE
+36 PLAMTVCEHPAIQE

-64 GMAKQTKTPVA
+64 GMAKQTKMPVA

-101 IILTADRPH
+101 IVLTADRPH

-117 PQVIDQIKLFGDHV
+117 PQVIDQIKLFGEHV
-131 KWFHEMATPD
+131 KWFHEMSQPESTD
-141 VTEEMQS
+141 EMLA
-148 YVRTTANRAMHIAK
+148 YVRTTANRAIHIAK
-162 TGNPGPV
+162 SGNPGPV
-169 HVNFPFRDPL
+169 HINFPFRDPL
-179 IPNFTIDKVW
+179 VPNFSIENLW
-189 GNQERVAHHLMFE
+189 GNNEDHSYHQLYE
-202 GKKQVVQQD
+202 GKKQIREEVLHQF
-211 LKRLSNKLTTM
+211 REKLITM
-222 SKGLIV
+222 EKGLIV
-228 CGPQEDQAAA
+228 CGPQEDEATAE
-238 KAIAKLAQRWQIP
+238 AIAKLADRWQIP

-265 RKDLIIENY
+265 DKDVLIENY
-274 DSMFRNEK
+274 DSMFRDET
-282 LRKQLKPD
+282 LRNQLKPD
-290 FVIRFGAM
+290 FIIRFGAM
-298 PVSKYYAMFTKEH
+298 PVSKYYDKFTSEH
-311 QEAQHIVVEPYEGFR
+311 QDARHIVVEPYEGFR

-331 PSEIFYAEPV
+331 PTEIYYAHPV
-341 AFIKGLLAMTDNWTG
+341 DFINGLLAITDWTG
-356 DKSWLT
+356 DQDWLT
-362 DWQQL
+362 KWQQL
-367 NRKATYHI
+367 NKKATNHI
-375 QQSDADQL
+375 EQSNVDQL

-393 KVIPTDSLLYVGNS
+393 KAMPTDSVLYVGNS

-414 TFFMRTDKNIS
+414 TFFMRTDKQIT

-440 SALGVA
+440 SALGA
-446 AVSEQR
+446 AATTTKR
-452 VTLLVGD
+452 VTLLIGD

-508 GTPLNID
+508 GTPLHID
-515 FKHVVTMY
+515 FKHAITMY
-523 QGAYRK
+523 QGTYRLVDD
-529 VVDVDELKKE
+529 VVQLKKE

-546 HGLTVIEVQ
+546 NGTTVIEVR

-566 QIWQAIAGD
+566 QIWQQIADD
-575 LQIK
+575 LTDK